1 MRATAPHSREVAVLP
16 ESLTVGLYKPKE
28 KTAPTKIAGSVWG
41 GDAEG
46 FHFAVEVGA
55 FEADGGG
62 GLRHVPAVFLE
73 LAENE
78 FAFVGAAGF
87 VQGAVGLL
95 GAFDDAAEKFG
106 RKMMRLDA
114 NLRADDDQALD

>member
-1 MRATAPHSREVAVLP
+1 MLP
-16 ESLTVGLYKPKE
+16 ESLKVGLYKPKE
-28 KTAPTKIAGSVWG
+28 KTGTTKIAGSVGG

-78 FAFVGAAGF
+78 FAFVGASGF

-95 GAFDDAAEKFG
+95 GAFHHAAEKF
-106 RKMMRLDA
+106 RREMMRLDA
-114 NLRADDDQALD
+114 NLRADDDQAFD

>member
-1 MRATAPHSREVAVLP
+1 MFADAKAGAELPHSKSARRGRRLLHKKNPTSSGEL
-16 ESLTVGLYKPKE
+16 VG
-28 KTAPTKIAGSVWG
+28 G

-55 FEADGGG
+55 FEADGVG
-62 GLRHVPAVFLE
+62 GLRHVPAIFLE

-87 VQGAVGLL
+87 VERAVRLL
-95 GAFDDAAEKFG
+95 GAFDDTAEKFG
-106 RKMMRLDA
+106 RKMMRL
-114 NLRADDDQALD
+114 